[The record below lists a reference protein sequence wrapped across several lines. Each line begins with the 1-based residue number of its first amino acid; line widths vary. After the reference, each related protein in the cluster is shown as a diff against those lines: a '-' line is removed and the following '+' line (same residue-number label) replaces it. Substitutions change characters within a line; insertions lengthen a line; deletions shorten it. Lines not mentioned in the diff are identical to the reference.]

1 MKKYLFGMLIC
12 LLTSTS
18 IFSQTE
24 KGNFYIGGG
33 SDFRFYKYERG
44 SKSDHSSYD
53 SSQKSNSSGFAMNL
67 KGGYF
72 LTDRFLVGVSLPIS
86 YTKSD
91 ASNINYTEVGLFSFS
106 VGPFVRR
113 YLEGEKWKFFLE
125 AGVAFGSKE
134 RPKFYY
140 DGTYKS
146 SVFQYNGGLGVAL
159 FLNRKVSL
167 DFMMNYNYY
176 SSKDVDDNSS
186 NSMDISKGIQSEI
199 GISIYL

>member
-1 MKKYLFGMLIC
+1 MKKERLILSVILC
-12 LLTSTS
+12 LSFS
-18 IFSQTE
+18 IFGQTE

-33 SDFRFYKYERG
+33 SDFRFYKIENG
-44 SKSDHSSYD
+44 SKSDYSSYD

-72 LTDRFLVGVSLPIS
+72 LTDRFLLGVSLPIS

-91 ASNINYTEVGLFSFS
+91 ASNINYTEVGLFSFR

-125 AGVAFGSKE
+125 AGVGFGSQE

-167 DFMMNYNYY
+167 DFMLNYNYY

-199 GISIYL
+199 GLSIYL